1 MVPSCFTIV
10 CTNLAVCVI
19 LVVCSACLKG
29 RRISGGRWREAVQVE
44 GDGGRRRRHSK
55 VGVDEVG
62 CRSFLTRFIAIF
74 SDTHW
79 GGVGRG

>member
-1 MVPSCFTIV
+1 MFEGE
-10 CTNLAVCVI
+10 ADQW
-19 LVVCSACLKG
+19 G
-29 RRISGGRWREAVQVE
+29 EGGEAVQVE

-74 SDTHW
+74 SDTHGAGW
-79 GGVGRG
+79 VEDGVYSELI